1 MAIHMTDA
9 EQQIALMIRARY
21 PFIYI
26 NTWEEARVIRSILHV
41 NADYAWTSRGTEAHL
56 RHAVYSWSQ
65 TEGMRSLYSAGKA
78 KADSNG
84 VSGTQ
89 DPQRAIE
96 FIRACKEDA
105 IFILKDFHSYLR
117 RERGG
122 ATYEVVR
129 ALRDLLPLLYD
140 GAHYKTIFFVSP
152 TLVIPY
158 EMQKE
163 ITVLD
168 YPLPTEDE
176 IYAAF
181 DTILRVNDVAN
192 SLPPTALHEIASA
205 ARGMTLREA
214 ENAFSRAI
222 IQQGGL
228 TQEALGVIYDEKRQ
242 VIRKGGL
249 LECVDSNI
257 ALEDIGG
264 LDVLKVWLKKRCN
277 SWGKR
282 AQDYKLP
289 APKGVLITGI
299 PGCGKSLTA
308 KAMSAIWGVPLI
320 QLDMGRIYSG
330 LVGSSEENMRRAIQ
344 TAEAMAPCV
353 LWLDEIEKGL
363 SGTGSN
369 NDSGTATRVFGTL
382 LTWMQEKK
390 SMVFILATAN
400 DISGLK
406 PELLRKG
413 RFDEIFFVDLPTQKE
428 REAIVRVHIR
438 KHMCDA
444 FRGLDTNDEFCRWL
458 ASITQGFVGA
468 EIEALIVNALF
479 EAFSENRGLCRE
491 DFRHA
496 VANTVPLSTTQSDQV
511 EALRKWANT
520 RAIAATSHSFGE
532 GQQGESAG
540 RILQL

>member
-1 MAIHMTDA
+1 MAIILTEA
-9 EQQIALMIRARY
+9 EQQIALLIRARY

-26 NTWEEARVIRSILHV
+26 NTWEETRVIKSILRV
-41 NADYAWTSRGTEAHL
+41 NGEYSWNSRGKEARL
-56 RHAVYSWSQ
+56 NHAVYSWSQ
-65 TEGMRSLYSAGKA
+65 TEGMRRLGNSRSEDSEGAAGTKQA
-78 KADSNG
+78 L
-84 VSGTQ
+84 Q
-89 DPQRAIE
+89 AID
-96 FIRACKEDA
+96 FIRKRKEDS
-105 IFILKDFHSYLR
+105 IFILKDFHPYLR
-117 RERGG
+117 RERSGT
-122 ATYEVVR
+122 AYEVVR

-140 GAHYKTIFFVSP
+140 GAHYKTVIFLSP
-152 TLVIPY
+152 TLVIPD

-168 YPLPTEDE
+168 YPLPCESE

-181 DTILRVNDVAN
+181 EELLRVNGVKNNLPAN
-192 SLPPTALHEIASA
+192 MLHEIASA

-222 IQQGGL
+222 IRQGGL
-228 TQEALGVIYDEKRQ
+228 TPDALGVIYEEKRQ

-257 ALEDIGG
+257 ALDDIGG
-264 LDVLKVWLKKRCN
+264 LDVLKEWLKKRRN
-277 SWGKR
+277 SWGRR
-282 AQDYKLP
+282 ALDYMLP

-363 SGTGSN
+363 SGTGSS

-400 DISGLK
+400 DISGLR

-413 RFDEIFFVDLPTQKE
+413 RFDEIFFVDLPTKKE
-428 REAIVRVHIR
+428 REAIARVHVR
-438 KHMCDA
+438 RHMCEA
-444 FRGLDTNDEFCRWL
+444 FNGIALNDQFFSGL
-458 ASITQGFVGA
+458 ASLTQGFVGA

-479 EAFSENRGLCRE
+479 EAFSENRCLCAE
-491 DFRHA
+491 DFRRA
-496 VANTVPLSTTQSDQV
+496 AANTVPLSTTQREQI
-511 EALRKWANT
+511 ENLRAWANT
-520 RAIAATSHSFGE
+520 RAVAATSHNYGDGSP
-532 GQQGESAG
+532 GESAG